1 MPTYIKIFLASVL
14 SKFLIFFIGK
24 YHTKKVNNLFFDLD
38 LSEGIDLRLFLNFL
52 EEKKLYKCLKKL
64 LRPNKQYNMI
74 DVGANIG
81 SVSLSLASIF
91 KNSNV
96 LAFEPSFY
104 AFKKLKKNLNLN
116 SRLEKRIK
124 LFNSSISNSKKIK
137 NSSYSSWK
145 LDFNKNSH
153 PVHKGILKEA
163 SKKTVS
169 LNSIMKKV
177 KKVDFIK
184 IDTDG
189 HEYSVLLSGIT
200 EIKKHKPI
208 IHIEFAPY
216 LHEENG
222 FSTERLIKLIEMDL
236 NYKFYSEDLISIK
249 NVSNYVK
256 KIGKSSEN
264 FFIIPKNSYIEIIKS

>member
-81 SVSLSLASIF
+81 SVSLSLANIF

-124 LFNSSISNSKKIK
+124 LFNSSISNFKKIK

-153 PVHKGILKEA
+153 PV
-163 SKKTVS
+163 TVS
-169 LNSIMKKV
+169 KQTS
-177 KKVDFIK
+177 
-184 IDTDG
+184 
-189 HEYSVLLSGIT
+189 
-200 EIKKHKPI
+200 
-208 IHIEFAPY
+208 
-216 LHEENG
+216 
-222 FSTERLIKLIEMDL
+222 ER
-236 NYKFYSEDLISIK
+236 
-249 NVSNYVK
+249 
-256 KIGKSSEN
+256 
-264 FFIIPKNSYIEIIKS
+264 